1 VSEATRT
8 AIAQAR
14 VYDEAAAVYGV
25 EASRR
30 NYDVG
35 QGTDAAGCAHSGV
48 FEASWRAGGASP
60 AELAALHALA
70 QSPSVELVRVT
81 CVEAYGAD
89 ATPPPGAI
97 VHFHGVDEEAGPLV
111 RYTLVRETRERAA

>member
-1 VSEATRT
+1 
-8 AIAQAR
+8 
-14 VYDEAAAVYGV
+14 
-25 EASRR
+25 
-30 NYDVG
+30 
-35 QGTDAAGCAHSGV
+35 V

-70 QSPSVELVRVT
+70 RSPSVELVRVT

-111 RYTLVRETRERAA
+111 RYTLVRERRERAA